1 MLAKFKINSIEVFIS
16 KTLIDTNISLDELV
30 LIDNMLKEHEE
41 LKKEIKNLNT

>member
-30 LIDNMLKEHEE
+30 LINNMLKEHEE

>member
-1 MLAKFKINSIEVFIS
+1 MLAKFKINSKEVFIS